1 MEHTALIGYSGF
13 VGSNILNYL
22 KKKNLKKLLLINSK
36 NLSKLKKKKFK
47 KIYFC
52 ALPATKWLSNKFPI
66 KDKKNIDKIK
76 KILNHLNCEDF
87 ILISTID
94 IHNKKE
100 YYGKSRLSFEKYIF
114 KKFKKA
120 QIIRL
125 PGLFG
130 RGLKK
135 NVIFDLLNN
144 KNINNIFISDRF
156 QWLDIK
162 DFIKFLNKL
171 DNGKRR
177 KRLYELYPEPLANKE
192 FIKCFKKFKIIQERK
207 VPINY
212 NFRPKSGFFMKKK
225 TVIKKIK
232 AFIKEYRN
240 EKQ

>member
-1 MEHTALIGYSGF
+1 MQYTALIGYSGF

-22 KKKNLKKLLLINSK
+22 KKKNKKELLLINSK
-36 NLSKLKKKKFK
+36 NIESLKIKKIK

-52 ALPATKWLSNKFPI
+52 ALPATKWLSNKFPT
-66 KDKKNIDKIK
+66 KDEKNINRIK
-76 KILNHLNCEDF
+76 KVLNQINCEDF
-87 ILISTID
+87 VLISTID

-100 YYGKSRLSFEKYIF
+100 YYGKSRLSFEKYIL

-120 QIIRL
+120 KIIRL

-130 RGLKK
+130 KGLKK

-144 KNINNIFISDRF
+144 NNINNVFFSDTF

-171 DNGKRR
+171 DNGKAR
-177 KRLYELYPEPLANKE
+177 KKLYELYPEPLINKE
-192 FIKCFKKFKIIQERK
+192 FIKYFKNYKITQERK
-207 VPINY
+207 IPVNY
-212 NFRPKSGFFMKKK
+212 NFKPKLGYFMKKK

-240 EKQ
+240 EKK